1 MRDRFA
7 SFVSAAVGVALLS
20 TALAQSATFDV
31 VSIKRNPG
39 NADSAGIR
47 RTPDG
52 GFAMTNQ
59 PIDSI
64 IRAVTDVPVR
74 DVVGLP
80 RWATTDRFDI
90 VAKAPAGTRSDQR
103 VEMTR
108 AMFVERMQLVFHV
121 EEQERE
127 TFALVMARDDRRLGP
142 TLKPSPLNCNAPA
155 QPPVTDPRAR
165 CGVTLSRGS
174 LISGGITV
182 ERLALSIPVG
192 GVVVRDRTGLEGT
205 YAVEL
210 SFSRPGAPADP
221 NGPPEIFT
229 AIQEQLGLKLV
240 PERAQVPVLVVDR
253 IERPSEN

>member
-1 MRDRFA
+1 MRNRFA
-7 SFVSAAVGVALLS
+7 SFVSAVLSVALLS
-20 TALAQSATFDV
+20 ATFAQSATFDV

-52 GFAMTNQ
+52 GFAMTNM
-59 PIDSI
+59 PISGI
-64 IRAVTDVPVR
+64 IRAVTETFVR

-90 VAKAPAGTRSDQR
+90 VAKAPEGTRPDQR

-108 AMFVERMQLVFHV
+108 AMFVERMQLVFHI
-121 EEQERE
+121 ENQERE

-142 TLKPSPLNCNAPA
+142 SLTPSSLDCSVT
-155 QPPVTDPRAR
+155 QPTTADPRAR
-165 CGVTLSRGS
+165 CGVSIFRGS
-174 LISGGITV
+174 LVSGGITI
-182 ERLALSIPVG
+182 ERLALSLPAG
-192 GVVVRDRTGLEGT
+192 GTVVRDRTGLEGT

-210 SFSRPGAPADP
+210 SFSPSGGAADP

-240 PERAQVPVLVVDR
+240 PERTQVPVLVVDR